1 MPVMVRV
8 EIFKNLQTKACLPSL
23 LCYLLCPGYF
33 GGSLLTFSLWDTVH
47 QKSKLKAVGSGIQPS
62 SLEAQKIPQNWSN
75 LHKGQFFI
83 HDIKYGLKLNQN
95 QSRHSQKAYD
105 TLRNGTFA
113 KSFTRE
119 THDSS
124 LVFPAEQFPVKS
136 PEVVCPPSGNLRGN
150 NRTVPPYGR
159 WQFLSAGR
167 LLSWDF
173 KLCVAV
179 VGVTVN
185 AVAKVATFCSQTS
198 VSRRAIIDGC
208 AGSNLWRFDQFCG
221 PLNSRPNSL

>member
-1 MPVMVRV
+1 MVV
-8 EIFKNLQTKACLPSL
+8 
-23 LCYLLCPGYF
+23 
-33 GGSLLTFSLWDTVH
+33 
-47 QKSKLKAVGSGIQPS
+47 
-62 SLEAQKIPQNWSN
+62 
-75 LHKGQFFI
+75 
-83 HDIKYGLKLNQN
+83 
-95 QSRHSQKAYD
+95 
-105 TLRNGTFA
+105 FA

-124 LVFPAEQFPVKS
+124 LVLPVQQFPVKS
-136 PEVVCPPSGNLRGN
+136 PDVVCPPSGNLRGN

-159 WQFLSAGR
+159 WQFLSVGR

-185 AVAKVATFCSQTS
+185 VVAKVATFCSQTS

-208 AGSNLWRFDQFCG
+208 AGSDLWRFDQFCG
-221 PLNSRPNSL
+221 IYLALSEDR